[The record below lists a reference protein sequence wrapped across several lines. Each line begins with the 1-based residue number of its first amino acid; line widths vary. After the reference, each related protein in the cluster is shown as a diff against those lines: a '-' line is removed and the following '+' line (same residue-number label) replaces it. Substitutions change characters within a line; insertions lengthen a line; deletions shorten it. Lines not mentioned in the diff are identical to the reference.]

1 MKREK
6 VGFAADEHPKATTAE
21 ALAKL
26 KPAFRKD
33 GSVTAGNASGLN
45 DGAAALVLAT
55 GEAAAKAG
63 LKPRARVL
71 GYAVAGVRPEVMGIG
86 PIPAVQKLLEKLGL
100 SVDDF
105 DVIEFERGVR
115 GAGAGGQQG
124 AGARSGEGQSERR
137 GHRAGASGGGYRG
150 DPDRE
155 DALRTGADRGQPG
168 AHHHVH
174 RGWAGDCAGGRA
186 AGGVKPGWSKGL
198 RGFGGRT
205 SHVHRMY
212 NACT

>member
-1 MKREK
+1 MVKREK

-155 DALRTGADRGQPG
+155 DALRTGADGGSRGLITM
-168 AHHHVH
+168 
-174 RGWAGDCAGGRA
+174 CIGGGQGIALAVERLEA
-186 AGGVKPGWSKGL
+186 
-198 RGFGGRT
+198 
-205 SHVHRMY
+205 
-212 NACT
+212 